1 MEFKI
6 DSGKLSLLNRIY
18 KVITETL
25 SITETQFDNLVQSY
39 GAVGRYLEN
48 DPVFAPYHPVVSPQ
62 GSLRLGTIIQPI
74 NKDDDLDVDLVYR
87 IRGKNSFWTQK
98 NIKDLVGNR
107 LKNSSTY
114 NKMMDDE
121 GRRCWTLNYRHESAD
136 IKERYH
142 MDILPCVAN
151 EDYDRIFREVSGNT
165 FSLSE
170 ANRIAIRITDK
181 LKDDYASST
190 DTQTWLISNPD
201 GYAYWFADRCKTIE
215 QRSIRSIMDSIMP
228 IGRYSKEKSTLQ
240 MIVQIL
246 KRHRDIKFYNDTENK
261 PISIIITTLAAK
273 AYNGEKDLAS
283 ALVYVISNMQNYIDQ
298 DADGNFVISNPV
310 NPRENFADK
319 WVEKPIR
326 KQCFFEWLSTLKQD
340 MKAIAESTGIRLR
353 ENVGKAFGSNIAAVV
368 SNSLAKD
375 LKSNTNSLR
384 VSSTGVLG
392 TIGTKLN
399 ATNTFHGTK

>member
-1 MEFKI
+1 MHLSPRKKWVLFEQQWSSSSKDIRHAYIPRERMEKINNVIRLYPDVDFKP
-6 DSGKLSLLNRIY
+6 LLEPEN
-18 KVITETL
+18 
-25 SITETQFDNLVQSY
+25 
-39 GAVGRYLEN
+39 RYL
-48 DPVFAPYHPVVSPQ
+48 YYSCK
-62 GSLRLGTIIQPI
+62 T
-74 NKDDDLDVDLVYR
+74 
-87 IRGKNSFWTQK
+87 TQK
-98 NIKDLVGNR
+98 SKEYLYFA
-107 LKNSSTY
+107 LKNGEYISKITSFQQFCRIFACNTRR
-114 NKMMDDE
+114 KP

-246 KRHRDIKFYNDTENK
+246 KRHRDIRFYNDTENK